1 MPPPTS
7 RRPVT
12 CATYVG
18 RGAELISSNATSLE
32 SVSQG
37 KTLPMLSSIWL
48 PATRRARI
56 DFATTFA
63 DIDGLFYA
71 RGLKAAPLAPEL
83 AIARGRLGVVMAS
96 KAFEGERVRRAVI
109 THVSMAPLFESL
121 SIVAHPRSELDAP
134 MLLAD
139 ARVLPSGTT
148 RAFFD
153 ACGATSGEFDSLFRK
168 PLSQT
173 LDAAVASAVRRQRV
187 PEWLDRVSSG
197 AGAQLSANPGRG
209 NVIAYALVR
218 YVERWLDGVDRAGTG
233 DASANMTAE
242 RRAID
247 TFREH
252 GRAGKIVARLFGRDF
267 GSRWGALVWD
277 A

>member
-1 MPPPTS
+1 
-7 RRPVT
+7 
-12 CATYVG
+12 
-18 RGAELISSNATSLE
+18 
-32 SVSQG
+32 
-37 KTLPMLSSIWL
+37 MLSSIFT

-63 DIDGLFYA
+63 EIDGLFYA
-71 RGLKAAPLAPEL
+71 RGLRAAPLAPEL
-83 AIARGRLGVVMAS
+83 AIARGRLGIVMAS

-109 THVSMAPLFESL
+109 THVSAAPLFESL
-121 SIVAHPRSELDAP
+121 AIVAHPKVELDAP

-139 ARVLPSGTT
+139 ARVLPGGVT

-153 ACGATSGEFDSLFRK
+153 ACGATTGEFDALFRK

-197 AGAQLSANPGRG
+197 AGAQLAANPGRG

-218 YVERWLDGVDRAGTG
+218 YVERWLDGVERAGTG
-233 DASANMTAE
+233 DSAANAAAE
-242 RRAID
+242 RTAID
-247 TFREH
+247 VFRAH
-252 GRAGKIVARLFGRDF
+252 GRAGKIVSRLFGSAF
-267 GSRWGALVWD
+267 AARWGALVWE

>member
-1 MPPPTS
+1 
-7 RRPVT
+7 
-12 CATYVG
+12 
-18 RGAELISSNATSLE
+18 
-32 SVSQG
+32 
-37 KTLPMLSSIWL
+37 MLSSIFT

-63 DIDGLFYA
+63 EIDGLFYG
-71 RGLKAAPLAPEL
+71 RGLRAAPMPPEL

-96 KAFEGERVRRAVI
+96 KAFEGDRVRRAVI
-109 THVSMAPLFESL
+109 THVSAAPLFESL
-121 SIVAHPRSELDAP
+121 SIVAHAKHELDAP

-139 ARVLPSGTT
+139 ARVLPQGVT

-153 ACGATSGEFDSLFRK
+153 ACGPTGGEFDSLFRK

-218 YVERWLDGVDRAGTG
+218 YVERWLDGVERAGTG
-233 DASANMTAE
+233 NAEANDAAE
-242 RRAID
+242 RAAVSAFRAN
-247 TFREH
+247 
-252 GRAGKIVARLFGRDF
+252 GRAGKIVSRLFGTSF
-267 GSRWGALVWD
+267 AARWGALVWD
-277 A
+277 VD